1 MLARYSSNPAR
12 VHWKA
17 LKRILVYMYH
27 TKDRPLTFG
36 RHKGE
41 LSPIPG
47 SKSSSTNAETP
58 LVTYVDADH
67 AGCKDSA
74 KSTSGTVITMFGG
87 TIYCKSK
94 KQGKVSNST
103 GMAELYAVANMARK
117 AEHYLQV
124 YDDISGHRS
133 KIHHQKYMPIHTDSN
148 VVVKMIERGYLS
160 SDTKHL
166 RIAFHEVKDAVSD
179 GTIKLYHI
187 PGEDN
192 PADIVTKS
200 LPRVTHEKHADF
212 LLQDK

>member
-1 MLARYSSNPAR
+1 
-12 VHWKA
+12 
-17 LKRILVYMYH
+17 
-27 TKDRPLTFG
+27 
-36 RHKGE
+36 
-41 LSPIPG
+41 
-47 SKSSSTNAETP
+47 
-58 LVTYVDADH
+58 
-67 AGCKDSA
+67 
-74 KSTSGTVITMFGG
+74 
-87 TIYCKSK
+87 
-94 KQGKVSNST
+94 
-103 GMAELYAVANMARK
+103 
-117 AEHYLQV
+117 
-124 YDDISGHRS
+124 
-133 KIHHQKYMPIHTDSN
+133 MPIHTDSN